1 MRGITRLPEPQILID
16 RKANWLNDF
25 IASGKTSPDSSK
37 YAHNQIKTQLN
48 SMSFN
53 KCFYCE
59 TKLKGKP
66 KEIDHH
72 VEVCVDK
79 SLAYEW
85 NNLYLSCDSCNN
97 KIPHSTIAIND
108 ALDPCI
114 NTDADIQTHLTFND
128 ELIEPKNNS
137 KLGLTTIQKYRLDSE
152 VLDTRRLKSL
162 KTFFKLLIEIQ
173 NNQVK
178 EARTNLTTDETNA
191 IHRFKNIDSSYS
203 LMFSILIDKY
213 GL

>member
-25 IASGKTSPDSSK
+25 IASGKTRPDSSK

-72 VEVCVDK
+72 VEVCVDN

-97 KIPHSTIAIND
+97 KIPHSTIAINE

-114 NTDADIQTHLTFND
+114 DTDADIQSHLTFTD

-162 KTFFKLLIEIQ
+162 KTFFKLLLEIK

-178 EARTNLTTDETNA
+178 EVRTNLTVDELNA
-191 IHRFKNIDSSYS
+191 IHRFKSIDNSYS